1 MTPISDP
8 HLPQVTEFAPLPAS
22 NLNKA
27 MKVSSHHYYN
37 SYYNSGHT
45 TLLPPIDANAQSKK
59 VSQFPFV
66 QTATAFTVLDLFV
79 ACLIFQCLD
88 YFSFNVY
95 LCSFGLW
102 VTTELNYC

>member
-79 ACLIFQCLD
+79 SCFTFQYLD
-88 YFSFNVY
+88 YFSSMFTYVV
-95 LCSFGLW
+95 LAFG
-102 VTTELNYC
+102 